1 MHALQ
6 RSDSYISYGDDDDDH
21 YKIIMTVSCLLLCY
35 ISYIILYYCMLL
47 CYIITMIMS
56 DFFLIVTTFYD

>member
-6 RSDSYISYGDDDDDH
+6 RSDSYISYGDDDDH